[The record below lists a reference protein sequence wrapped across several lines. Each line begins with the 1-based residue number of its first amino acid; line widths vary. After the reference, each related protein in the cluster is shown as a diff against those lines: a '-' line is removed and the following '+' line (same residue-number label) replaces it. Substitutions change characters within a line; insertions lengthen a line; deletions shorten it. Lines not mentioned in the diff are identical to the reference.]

1 MTSLIRTFNLAR
13 NNSFS
18 RWALLISGSG
28 ARHLSV
34 SSLLNG
40 KNLNVDYQD
49 DIAVVRLDKANSKMN
64 TLSKE
69 LMEEFEEVFN
79 EIQRNKAV
87 KGAVLISSKPGS
99 FVAGADIDMLKNA
112 GGEAETTELSK
123 NGQNLFNALEK
134 SKKPFVAAINGVALG
149 GGLELTLACQYR
161 IATTDKSTNL
171 GVPEV
176 MLGLLPGAGGTQRL
190 PHLVGVA
197 SALDMA
203 LTGKMIK
210 PKKAKK
216 MGLVHHLVEPL
227 GPGLTD
233 ADTNTR
239 QYLEKVAVETAR
251 GIANGTVKIPPIKH
265 STQDRVISY
274 LLKFGAFEKNFF
286 NKMIKGKVMKQTNG
300 LFPAPLLIADVIREG
315 VINGAE
321 AGYKAEAEGFGKLSQ
336 TNESKSLIGLYDGQ
350 THCKKNRF
358 GNPAKPAKNIA
369 VLGAGLMGAG
379 IVQVSI
385 DKGYNV
391 VLKDSFSPGLARG
404 QEQIYKG
411 FNTASKKKKMTTF
424 ERDAI
429 MAKLDATLSYDAL
442 RNADMVIEAVF
453 EDIDIKHKVVKET
466 EAVIPEHCI
475 FASNTSALPIGDIAK
490 ASKRPEKVIGMHYFS
505 PVDKMQ
511 LLEIITTDTTSK
523 DTVASAVQVG
533 LKQGKLVIVVKDGPG
548 FYTTR
553 LLAPTLSEVIRMLQE
568 GVGPQKIDK
577 LATSFGFPVGIATL
591 LDEVGIDVAV
601 HVSEYLGGVFGERFA
616 GGNVQVLKD
625 LVARGCAGRK
635 TGKGVYMYSDAK
647 SKNRPVNDT
656 ATQIFKSFEL
666 EPVEAVSSDSD
677 IQLRLISR
685 FVNEA
690 VMSLQEGILDNP
702 LEGDIGA
709 VFGLGFPP
717 HLGGPFRYVDLHGA
731 APLVENMRRFEAAY
745 GAAFTPCP
753 LLLEHAKD
761 SSKKFHSS

>member
-1 MTSLIRTFNLAR
+1 MSSLIRTLRHPSLKRHLFLKR
-13 NNSFS
+13 H
-18 RWALLISGSG
+18 SGE
-28 ARHLSV
+28 RHLSI

-40 KNLNVDYQD
+40 KHMNIDYQD
-49 DIAVVRLDKANSKMN
+49 DVAVVRLDKANAKMN
-64 TLSKE
+64 TLSTE
-69 LMEEFEEVFN
+69 VMTEFQDIFN
-79 EIQRNKAV
+79 EIQRNKSV
-87 KGAVLISSKPGS
+87 KAAVLISAKPGN

-112 GGEAETTELSK
+112 GSAEETTALAK
-123 NGQNLFNALEK
+123 NGQRLFHELEN

-190 PHLVGVA
+190 PQLVGVA

-203 LTGKMIK
+203 LTGKNIK
-210 PKKAKK
+210 AKKAKR
-216 MGLVHHLVEPL
+216 MGLVHQLVEPL
-227 GPGLTD
+227 GPGLVD
-233 ADTNTR
+233 AQTGTM
-239 QYLEKVAVETAR
+239 QYLEKIAVDTAR
-251 GIANGTVKIPPIKH
+251 GLANGSVKIPPIKH
-265 STQDRVISY
+265 SQQDRMIAY
-274 LLKFGAFEKNFF
+274 LLKFGFFENYFF
-286 NKMIKGKVMKQTNG
+286 NKMIKGKVMQQTKG

-315 VINGAE
+315 VMNGHDKGYEAE
-321 AGYKAEAEGFGKLSQ
+321 AAGFGKLSQ
-336 TNESKSLIGLYDGQ
+336 TNESKALIGLYDGQ

-358 GNPAKPAKNIA
+358 GKPAKPAQNIA

-379 IVQVSI
+379 IAQVSL

-391 VLKDSFSPGLARG
+391 TLKDSFSSGLAKG

-411 FNTASKKKKMTTF
+411 YNLSAKKKKITTF
-424 ERDAI
+424 ERDQI
-429 MAKLDATLSYDAL
+429 VAKLDATLSYDSL
-442 RNADMVIEAVF
+442 KTSDMVIEAVF
-453 EDIDIKHKVVKET
+453 EDINIKHKVIKET

-475 FASNTSALPIGDIAK
+475 FASNTSALPISDIAK

-601 HVSEYLGGVFGERFA
+601 HVSEYLGGVFGDRFA
-616 GGNVQVLKD
+616 GGNVQVLKN
-625 LVARGCAGRK
+625 LVDSGCAGRK
-635 TGKGVYMYSDAK
+635 TGKGVYVYSDAK
-647 SKNRPVNDT
+647 AKTRPVNDT
-656 ATQIFKSFEL
+656 ATKILKEFAM
-666 EPVEAVSSDSD
+666 EPVDAVSSDSD

-690 VMSLQEGILDNP
+690 VMCLQEGILDNP

-731 APLVENMRRFEAAY
+731 APLVEHMRRFEAAY
-745 GAAFTPCP
+745 GPAFTPCS

>member
-1 MTSLIRTFNLAR
+1 
-13 NNSFS
+13 
-18 RWALLISGSG
+18 
-28 ARHLSV
+28 
-34 SSLLNG
+34 
-40 KNLNVDYQD
+40 
-49 DIAVVRLDKANSKMN
+49 MN

-227 GPGLTD
+227 
-233 ADTNTR
+233 
-239 QYLEKVAVETAR
+239 
-251 GIANGTVKIPPIKH
+251 
-265 STQDRVISY
+265 VISY

-625 LVARGCAGRK
+625 LVARGCAAYRFFFE
-635 TGKGVYMYSDAK
+635 
-647 SKNRPVNDT
+647 NRMTHNRQHLSIRPNISV
-656 ATQIFKSFEL
+656 QSR
-666 EPVEAVSSDSD
+666 SSDSD

-745 GAAFTPCP
+745 GAAFTP
-753 LLLEHAKD
+753 
-761 SSKKFHSS
+761 

>member
-1 MTSLIRTFNLAR
+1 
-13 NNSFS
+13 
-18 RWALLISGSG
+18 
-28 ARHLSV
+28 
-34 SSLLNG
+34 
-40 KNLNVDYQD
+40 D

-227 GPGLTD
+227 GLTD

-251 GIANGTVKIPPIKH
+251 GIANGT
-265 STQDRVISY
+265 
-274 LLKFGAFEKNFF
+274 FGAFEKNFF

-625 LVARGCAGRK
+625 LVARRK

-666 EPVEAVSSDSD
+666 EPVEAIENHHTLLEKLAYVKFDLS
-677 IQLRLISR
+677 RLSHSTNMSLS

-761 SSKKFHSS
+761 SSK

>member
-1 MTSLIRTFNLAR
+1 
-13 NNSFS
+13 
-18 RWALLISGSG
+18 
-28 ARHLSV
+28 
-34 SSLLNG
+34 
-40 KNLNVDYQD
+40 
-49 DIAVVRLDKANSKMN
+49 MN

-227 GPGLTD
+227 GIFLALFYPFLH
-233 ADTNTR
+233 
-239 QYLEKVAVETAR
+239 
-251 GIANGTVKIPPIKH
+251 KIYINFPQTITIPK
-265 STQDRVISY
+265 VISY

-358 GNPAKPAKNIA
+358 GNPAKPANSNLIIIIRNIA

-625 LVARGCAGRK
+625 LVARRK

-761 SSKKFHSS
+761 SSKKFHS